1 MDRLGDEASAQE
13 PNSQRTTH
21 ESARRVNTVA
31 ILSPNEVLVTT
42 NDSAPDASAR
52 TVMVAF
58 VANLGVAFAK
68 LVAAIVT
75 RSTAMSAEA
84 AHAFADS
91 GNQVLLLVAQ
101 RRSTRGPDERH
112 PFGHGREAYFWAL
125 IASVVVFVAGAVFS
139 AREGISELVRPV
151 EASSFIVA
159 YAVLAISLLL
169 DGVSLRQ
176 AVRQLRGEALM
187 FRRDVLDQVMLTSD
201 PTVRAV
207 FAEDAA
213 AIVGDLIALVGVG
226 LHQAS
231 GSSIPDSLAA
241 LLIGLL
247 LIGVGIQLARRNR
260 DFLLGEQA
268 SPPAVEK
275 VRSFLVDY
283 PGVVAVRELLVT
295 FVGPRRLWVLA
306 RLDIDDDLRGNDVE
320 ALARAVETG
329 LKQESEYI
337 ARVDVVPIGSES
349 DHVD

>member
-1 MDRLGDEASAQE
+1 MGGTVGRVVDVHGAHHHIRARRCRCRADLHGFRVAHRKRLLTQHCQLAGLTRRDHLGRMHRVGAAHHDNIDARVLHDRIGIGREGRTTSCRDSFGDTDVDVHHADHMESVGNAGQHRKMNRLRHEARAKK
-13 PNSQRTTH
+13 PDTQRTAH
-21 ESARRVNTVA
+21 ESARRTNTIA
-31 ILSPNEVLVTT
+31 ILSLNEVLVTT
-42 NDSAPDASAR
+42 NDSVPDASAR

-58 VANLGVAFAK
+58 AANLGVAFAK

-101 RRSTRGPDERH
+101 RRSRPRSDERH

-151 EASSFIVA
+151 EASSFVVA
-159 YAVLAISLLL
+159 YVVLAISLLL

-207 FAEDAA
+207 FRKMP
-213 AIVGDLIALVGVG
+213 
-226 LHQAS
+226 QR
-231 GSSIPDSLAA
+231 SSA
-241 LLIGLL
+241 
-247 LIGVGIQLARRNR
+247 
-260 DFLLGEQA
+260 
-268 SPPAVEK
+268 
-275 VRSFLVDY
+275 
-283 PGVVAVRELLVT
+283 T
-295 FVGPRRLWVLA
+295 
-306 RLDIDDDLRGNDVE
+306 
-320 ALARAVETG
+320 
-329 LKQESEYI
+329 
-337 ARVDVVPIGSES
+337 
-349 DHVD
+349 

>member
-1 MDRLGDEASAQE
+1 M
-13 PNSQRTTH
+13 TTH
-21 ESARRVNTVA
+21 EG
-31 ILSPNEVLVTT
+31 
-42 NDSAPDASAR
+42 APDASTR
-52 TVMVAF
+52 TVLVALI
-58 VANLGVAFAK
+58 ANLGVAFAK
-68 LVAAIVT
+68 SVAAIVT

-125 IASVVVFVAGAVFS
+125 IASVVVFVAGAAFS
-139 AREGISELVRPV
+139 AREGISELISPV
-151 EASSFIVA
+151 GASSFIIA
-159 YAVLAISLLL
+159 YVVLAISLLM

-226 LHQAS
+226 LHQAT
-231 GSSIPDSLAA
+231 GSPTPDSLSA

-268 SPPAVEK
+268 SPPALEK
-275 VRSFLVDY
+275 VRSFLVAY

-306 RLDIDDDLRGNDVE
+306 RLDIDDDLRGDEVE

-337 ARVDVVPIGSES
+337 VRVDVVPIGSES
-349 DHVD
+349 GHVDG